1 MGVPVVVELF
11 VDALCPFSLI
21 AARRVRE
28 AVGEFEGAA
37 LLRLRA
43 LPLVPD
49 PAQLERAAGSREG
62 ARLILAR
69 RLEEAASLAGGENLD
84 VGVEA
89 FREGRLRVVSSLVPL
104 AAMKWAQQAS
114 DDLQAWRLYVEVAS
128 RYLEHGEDVGDPM
141 VLADAAREHG
151 LPWLDLL
158 KALESGV
165 HGRDVARDRQQARL
179 LELHST
185 PAALL
190 GGKVRLEGLSA
201 LDEYREAIAQRLLW
215 QSRPRAVVT
224 TH

>member
-1 MGVPVVVELF
+1 LGVPVVVELF

-37 LLRLRA
+37 RLQLRA

-49 PAQLERAAGSREG
+49 PARLERAAGSREG
-62 ARLILAR
+62 ARLVLAR
-69 RLEEAASLAGGENLD
+69 RLEEAAALTGGENLE

-89 FREGRLRVVSSLVPL
+89 FRDGRLRVVSSLVPL
-104 AAMKWAQQAS
+104 AAVKWAQIAVGNVA
-114 DDLQAWRLYVEVAS
+114 AWRLFVEVAS
-128 RYLEHGEDVGDPM
+128 RYLEHGEDVGDPA

-151 LPWLDLL
+151 LPWIDLL
-158 KALESGV
+158 QVLEKGI
-165 HGRDVARDRQQARL
+165 HGRDVARDRQHARTL
-179 LELHST
+179 GLKAT
-185 PAALL
+185 PAAVLD
-190 GGKVRLEGLSA
+190 GRVRLEGLAA

-215 QSRPRAVVT
+215 QSRRREVA

>member
-1 MGVPVVVELF
+1 MPLLVELY

-49 PAQLERAAGSREG
+49 PGQLERAAGSREG
-62 ARLILAR
+62 ARMILAR
-69 RLEEAASLAGGENLD
+69 RLEEASFLTGGENLD
-84 VGVEA
+84 VGMEA

-104 AAMKWAQQAS
+104 AAVKWAQQAAG
-114 DDLQAWRLYVEVAS
+114 DMQAWRLYVEISS

-165 HGRDVARDRQQARL
+165 HGRDVARDRQQAR
-179 LELHST
+179 ELQLRST
-185 PAALL
+185 PAVVLDDR
-190 GGKVRLEGLSA
+190 VRLEGLAA

-215 QSRPRAVVT
+215 KSRPRAAA

>member
-21 AARRVRE
+21 AARRARE

-69 RLEEAASLAGGENLD
+69 RLEEASSLAGGENLD
-84 VGVEA
+84 VGMEA
-89 FREGRLRVVSSLVPL
+89 FREGRLRVISSLVPL
-104 AAMKWAQQAS
+104 AAVKWAQQAA

-141 VLADAAREHG
+141 AVSYTHLT
-151 LPWLDLL
+151 LPT
-158 KALESGV
+158 KA
-165 HGRDVARDRQQARL
+165 
-179 LELHST
+179 
-185 PAALL
+185 
-190 GGKVRLEGLSA
+190 
-201 LDEYREAIAQRLLW
+201 
-215 QSRPRAVVT
+215 
-224 TH
+224 

>member
-1 MGVPVVVELF
+1 MQVVVELF

-28 AVGEFEGAA
+28 AVAEYEGAA
-37 LLRLRA
+37 RLRLRA

-49 PAQLERAAGSREG
+49 PSRLEKAAGSREG
-62 ARLILAR
+62 ARLVLAR
-69 RLEEAASLAGGENLD
+69 RLEEAAGLTGGENLD

-104 AAMKWAQQAS
+104 AAVKWAQIEVG
-114 DDLQAWRLYVEVAS
+114 DVGAWRLYVEVAS

-151 LPWLDLL
+151 LPWLDLI
-158 KALESGV
+158 KALEAGV
-165 HGRDVARDRQQARL
+165 HGRDVARDRQHARVL
-179 LELHST
+179 GIRAT
-185 PAALL
+185 PAAVLD
-190 GGKVRLEGLSA
+190 GRVRLEGLSA

-215 QSRPRAVVT
+215 QSKPREAQ

>member
-1 MGVPVVVELF
+1 MPVLVELF

-49 PAQLERAAGSREG
+49 PARLEKAAGSREG
-62 ARLILAR
+62 ARMILAR
-69 RLEEAASLAGGENLD
+69 RLEDASSLTGGENLE
-84 VGVEA
+84 VGMAA
-89 FREGRLRVVSSLVPL
+89 FREGRLRVISSLVPL
-104 AAMKWAQQAS
+104 AAMKWAQQACG
-114 DDLQAWRLYVEVAS
+114 DLQAWRLFVEVAS

-158 KALESGV
+158 KALESGI
-165 HGRDVARDRQQARL
+165 HGRDVARDRQQARE
-179 LELHST
+179 LELRST
-185 PAALL
+185 PAAILD
-190 GGKVRLEGLSA
+190 GRIRLEGLAA
-201 LDEYREAIAQRLLW
+201 LDEYREAIAQRLLA
-215 QSRPRAVVT
+215 QSRPRAVA